1 MVDRPRSELD
11 RELHRPGLGE
21 LVAVQPEH
29 EARSTARGQ
38 IAACLAGIERAP
50 FEEDVGGLGEGGRV
64 RQDLADQELH
74 VGVRALVLELR
85 RDSVSPEP
93 GGDATCSANHPEL
106 RKLGLAVEAVPRLRL
121 EGRRPRLEH
130 PPLVTLERAAQAVL
144 AGSTSRTDRREDA
157 ASGRVELLV
166 GRAART
172 QRELLHAV
180 SGEAGVRM
188 AIHESRNG
196 TESAAVELL
205 TVPSSAGSSPIAP
218 TREMRPSSQST
229 NAFSTTSTSPSAPPR
244 SGAATP
250 EGLAT
255 WARSR
260 IRRRA
265 GGVDAGVTRRR
276 PGPRGDRARPSG
288 RRRGHPRSPRRRGAS
303 HPFPD
308 PS

>member
-29 EARSTARGQ
+29 EARSTARCQ
-38 IAACLAGIERAP
+38 IAAGLAHIERAS

-64 RQDLADQELH
+64 RQDLVDQELH
-74 VGVRALVLELR
+74 VGVRAHVFELR
-85 RDSVSPEP
+85 RDRVSSEP

-130 PPLVTLERAAQAVL
+130 PSLVTLERAAQTVL

-166 GRAART
+166 GRATRT
-172 QRELLHAV
+172 QRELLDAV

-205 TVPSSAGSSPIAP
+205 ESTVERRELIHRADPGDAPFLAEHERVLDHVDLAERTAAERSGDPRGARNLGEVTDQEASWRRRRRRHASAPGTEGRSSPPERAAS
-218 TREMRPSSQST
+218 RASS
-229 NAFSTTSTSPSAPPR
+229 
-244 SGAATP
+244 
-250 EGLAT
+250 
-255 WARSR
+255 
-260 IRRRA
+260 
-265 GGVDAGVTRRR
+265 
-276 PGPRGDRARPSG
+276 
-288 RRRGHPRSPRRRGAS
+288 
-303 HPFPD
+303 
-308 PS
+308 